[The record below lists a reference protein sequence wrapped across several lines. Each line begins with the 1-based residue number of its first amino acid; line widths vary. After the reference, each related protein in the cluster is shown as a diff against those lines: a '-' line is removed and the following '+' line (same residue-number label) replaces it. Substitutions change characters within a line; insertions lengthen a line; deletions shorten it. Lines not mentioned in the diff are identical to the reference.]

1 MSFVPYDSLNAHLL
15 ISTNSEKE
23 TAGVLITVPLIMTLV
38 CMETMFTTIEK
49 SYNIIVKI
57 N

>member
-1 MSFVPYDSLNAHLL
+1 MIFVPYDSLNAHLL